1 MTSSSA
7 PNALARVTRLPA
19 LLPWLLLMGL
29 TLFSWWLGDGHGPG
43 WLATVAVLVF
53 AFFKVGVVGANFM
66 ELRHAP
72 PPLRLIFNT
81 WTVLVC
87 SVLIIIY
94 LFF

>member
-1 MTSSSA
+1 MTSSAA
-7 PNALARVTRLPA
+7 PTVLARLTQLPA
-19 LLPWLLLMGL
+19 FLTWLLLIGL

-43 WLATVAVLVF
+43 RLATVAVLAF

-72 PPLRLIFNT
+72 LPLRLIFNT
-81 WTVLVC
+81 WTAVVC
-87 SVLIIIY
+87 AVLITIY